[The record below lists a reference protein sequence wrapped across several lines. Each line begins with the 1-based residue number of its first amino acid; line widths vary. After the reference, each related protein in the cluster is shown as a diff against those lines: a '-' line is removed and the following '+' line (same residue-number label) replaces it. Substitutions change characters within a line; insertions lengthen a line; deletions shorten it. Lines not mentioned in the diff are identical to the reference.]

1 MTDPDGVRD
10 DSADPDQDAD
20 APEGSFQVEP
30 TTQDELDE
38 LDELDTDYR
47 EAD

>member
-30 TTQDELDE
+30 TSQDE